1 MIRMITEPRV
11 LYNFWSFKDSV
22 SLLGLLNTP
31 SELVYC
37 EKILCLYLERNGA
50 ANKLLCL
57 AITATKNIRWYE
69 VILHL
74 IFFFQIKNE
83 LSDVWNSI
91 NSTQQC
97 CSDLTSS
104 LDTLSVKVR
113 LYVLPLNCARDH
125 YDPRHVLFHTM
136 FCKKRYYS
144 CKLVNPLLGIS
155 SNWQNVLI
163 TFLAARM
170 CRNQQFSRV
179 ILPLPELPA
188 AENVIFGSRMYWS
201 NVYCIVRPHGWY
213 ISIPEFWSRLW
224 NICPRTLHLRNH
236 LPHNC
241 DF

>member
-11 LYNFWSFKDSV
+11 LYNFWPFKDSV

-57 AITATKNIRWYE
+57 AVTATKNIRWYE

-104 LDTLSVKVR
+104 LATLSVKVR

-125 YDPRHVLFHTM
+125 HDPRHVFFHTM
-136 FCKKRYYS
+136 FCKKRYCS
-144 CKLVNPLLGIS
+144 CKNVNPLLGIS
-155 SNWQNVLI
+155 YNWQNVLI

-188 AENVIFGSRMYWS
+188 AFRSLGWTAVGSSRKA
-201 NVYCIVRPHGWY
+201 VR
-213 ISIPEFWSRLW
+213 SSS
-224 NICPRTLHLRNH
+224 
-236 LPHNC
+236 
-241 DF
+241 